1 MGIVVQ
7 IVKNMLILKRI
18 IINCFILI
26 DFLFV
31 WQLTMFHCLEMHL
44 PVLVAFRITYPFGI
58 IEYTDNL
65 KLGLDTLYY
74 PMDKGIFLLGATT
87 AVSLVISLWLYK
99 RQEADV

>member
-1 MGIVVQ
+1 
-7 IVKNMLILKRI
+7 
-18 IINCFILI
+18 
-26 DFLFV
+26 
-31 WQLTMFHCLEMHL
+31 MHL